1 MFPQSR
7 HPPSPALDQLGSF
20 GQAACAEARQC
31 RANVIDNFLDEI
43 EIIAF
48 GHHPYNRLGARCADD
63 EAAAVAESLAAI
75 FNDTG
80 NARVRQRP
88 PGLEPHIF
96 QDLLEAQARSGGRA
110 GSPACLPA

>member
-63 EAAAVAESLAAI
+63 EAAAVAEFSLPSSMTRIMLASA
-75 FNDTG
+75 NG
-80 NARVRQRP
+80 RP
-88 PGLEPHIF
+88 ALNRTF
-96 QDLLEAQARSGGRA
+96 FKT
-110 GSPACLPA
+110 